1 MTNSENDGETRERQG
16 RPATTRRRFLQTT
29 GAAAVGGVGLAAS
42 AGTAAAA
49 TLTVPADYSTVQAAV
64 DAAGPG
70 DEVVVTEGT
79 YDGTLTVDVAD
90 LTVRTSS
97 PRAATVSGSDDE
109 TGAAVSVEADGV
121 TFTGFAVENPGNLL
135 GVKVQGGF
143 EDVVVEDTH
152 VSNVGPFTRLGT
164 TGIIAAGGNDG
175 LRIRDNVVENV
186 ASEFP
191 DDDSGYPTTN
201 GIFLDDEGGGYGDA
215 SVAANV
221 VRGIAAETG
230 ALGVLLQGDLDGVTV
245 SENRVSNVEAS
256 NDRSRAEQDGTKFV
270 TYAQGVNVTAD
281 STDDVT
287 LRENVLGDI
296 DADYFDGESVKV
308 DGGAGGLTVEYNDL
322 VAPVGI
328 GNATATTV
336 TANCNYWGHPKGPR
350 EVDGNLAAADG
361 PNRQGRSAYFG
372 PVAAESWLVRSVAD
386 GQNLQNAC
394 RGGSGNP
401 GRGGPGEGGR
411 GGGNPGRGN

>member
-1 MTNSENDGETRERQG
+1 MTGSDSGDETAERRERG
-16 RPATTRRRFLQTT
+16 ATTRPRLLRTT
-29 GAAAVGGVGLAAS
+29 GAAAVGAVGLAAS
-42 AGTAAAA
+42 TGAASAA
-49 TLTVPADYSTVQAAV
+49 TLTVPADYPTVQAAV

-70 DEVVVTEGT
+70 DEVVVTGGT

-97 PRAATVSGSDDE
+97 PRAATVSGSDSE

-121 TFTGFAVENPGNLL
+121 TVAGFAVTNPGRLL
-135 GVKVQGGF
+135 GLKVQTGY
-143 EDVVVEDTH
+143 EDVTVDGVH

-164 TGIIAAGGNDG
+164 TGIIAGGGNDG
-175 LRIRDNVVENV
+175 LRIRDSVVENV

-191 DDDSGYPTTN
+191 DDESGYPTTN
-201 GIFLDDEGGGYGDA
+201 GIFLDDADGGYEDA
-215 SVAANV
+215 AVTGNV
-221 VRGIAAETG
+221 VRGLAAETG
-230 ALGVLLQGDLDGVTV
+230 ALGILLQGALDGVAV
-245 SENRVSNVEAS
+245 SGNRVSNVEAS
-256 NDRSRAEQDGTKFV
+256 NDRLPAEQEGTKFA

-287 LRENVLGDI
+287 IRENVLGDI

-401 GRGGPGEGGR
+401 GRGG
-411 GGGNPGRGN
+411 GNPGRGN